1 MLESLHSYLLPSMRR
16 LAPVTLVGLALLMAG
31 QTASALG
38 LGRVSTLS
46 YLGNPLEFNVAVT
59 GTAADALSPDCISAD
74 VLAGDTR
81 VPQEMVRVRINRNAD
96 GSPTSLRI
104 VTGMRIDEP
113 IASVELV
120 LDCGTRVTRR
130 YVVFVDPPLVTMAQS
145 SGGDG
150 AEAIAPT
157 PPRRSAA
164 ARDGGSGARRAR
176 TPRAAEG
183 SSSIQAGGTGTAS
196 AARQRRIAR
205 AEAARAARAAAPV
218 GESGSRLKLESAAAV
233 RAGAPVKERSLAA
246 TGGAASGPAGGAG
259 AAIGSGV
266 AATVAAANAA
276 ASGAAGAAGAAS
288 AASAAGGLV
297 GELAARAEADALALA
312 TERMKALEDRMTRLV
327 NDNKSMQKS
336 MQDLQAQLARAEA
349 SRYANPLVYGLVA
362 ALVGLLLAV
371 LALLWRQANM
381 RRESDWMKAAAADT
395 GSGEARAEPR
405 VAARSMVTPSS
416 RAGAAAPNAALPAAA
431 AAAAASSSPRLVGE
445 ETAPSATLLP
455 SRSEADEPA
464 LPAAGAVVA
473 AIPAAA
479 PPPPVGPHESTSV
492 FDPRREVS
500 VEELIDLE
508 QQADFFVVLGQDDAA
523 IDLLMGHVQGTG
535 GASPLPYLKLLEIHR
550 RRDEHEAYDRVRD
563 RFNRRFGAFA
573 PEWDDHSG
581 HDRAL
586 EAYPAV
592 IERLESVWPE
602 PNQAMEALA
611 GLLFQR
617 DPASPTFDL
626 PAYGELLF
634 LYSLARERAEHEPP
648 AEGVDLLL
656 PLDDGPPA
664 SGIRPGSAG
673 VAAAI
678 GAAGAAAAAYA
689 GAGPAT
695 SDDPLALDDLP
706 DGSAAG
712 REAPPTYPVPL
723 DPNDRPTPSRPE
735 LGMLDLNI
743 NDDPEE
749 PKGPLSKW

>member
-1 MLESLHSYLLPSMRR
+1 
-16 LAPVTLVGLALLMAG
+16 MAG
-31 QTASALG
+31 NAASALG

-46 YLGNPLEFNVAVT
+46 YLGNPLEFTVGVT
-59 GTAADALSPDCISAD
+59 GTAADALSADCISAE

-81 VPQEMVRVRINRNAD
+81 VPPEMVRVRVNRTAD
-96 GSPTSLRI
+96 GAPTSLRI

-120 LDCGTRVTRR
+120 LDCGTRISRR
-130 YVVFVDPPLVTMAQS
+130 YVVFVDPPLVTMAQAA
-145 SGGDG
+145 GDD
-150 AEAIAPT
+150 AAIAAVT
-157 PPRRSAA
+157 PPRRATA
-164 ARDGGSGARRAR
+164 AREGGSTARRAR
-176 TPRAAEG
+176 SSRAGEG
-183 SSSIQAGGTGTAS
+183 STVQAGGTGAAS
-196 AARQRRIAR
+196 AARQRRVAR
-205 AEAARAARAAAPV
+205 AEAARAARAAAPAA
-218 GESGSRLKLESAAAV
+218 ETGSRLKLESAPTV
-233 RAGAPVKERSLAA
+233 RAGAPVKERTAA
-246 TGGAASGPAGGAG
+246 AAPSGAG
-259 AAIGSGV
+259 AASAPGTGLAVGGV
-266 AATVAAANAA
+266 AVAAAANAA
-276 ASGAAGAAGAAS
+276 ASSAALPAS
-288 AASAAGGLV
+288 SASAAGGLV
-297 GELAARAEADALALA
+297 GELAAKAEADALALA
-312 TERMKALEDRMTRLV
+312 TERMKALEERMTRLV